1 MRTGRQIS
9 TWAAWLVVALTG
21 GLIATGCGPTSVQS
35 TSGTAYTG
43 LPRPERI
50 LVYDFAV
57 TPDEVKLDQG
67 ISADIMRYVSDSG
80 ASARTAEEIKIGH
93 AVAAVVSIQLVQK
106 LQSYG
111 FLTERALGWPART
124 GATLMV
130 KGQLLSV

>member
-1 MRTGRQIS
+1 MRRSGKHFYRITVIAASPSGRRGVANRKESAMMSERRIS
-9 TWAAWLVVALTG
+9 TWIVWLVAAMTAGLTT
-21 GLIATGCGPTSVQS
+21 AGCGPTSVQS

-50 LVYDFAV
+50 LVYDFAG

-93 AVAAVVSIQLVQK
+93 AVAAVVS
-106 LQSYG
+106 
-111 FLTERALGWPART
+111 
-124 GATLMV
+124 
-130 KGQLLSV
+130 